1 MWIVILYTQQAPGTQ
16 EISVLVEE
24 AYKLEALTITKM
36 LLKVSK
42 MNFFFN
48 VSLAFR
54 KLREFS
60 KDTKMHLILVW
71 K

>member
-1 MWIVILYTQQAPGTQ
+1 MWIVILYTQQASGTQ

-24 AYKLEALTITKM
+24 AYKLEALTITKR

-54 KLREFS
+54 KLGEFS